1 MKVISVFSLLILNAA
16 LMTASHAA
24 QDQSLIHT
32 ARKNQLANDAK
43 AEQAAAPKPAQQPAQ
58 KLVLPLDHGP
68 HAVVTPW
75 VNEQRRLRAAEQE
88 KAKAAVTNNGAQEQ

>member
-1 MKVISVFSLLILNAA
+1 MKTAFALSLLILNAA
-16 LMTASHAA
+16 LVTTSYAA
-24 QDQSLIHT
+24 QDQSLIQT
-32 ARKNQLANDAK
+32 ARKNQLADDAK
-43 AEQAAAPKPAQQPAQ
+43 TEQTVAAKPTQQPAQ

-88 KAKAAVTNNGAQEQ
+88 KAKAAGDASHE